1 MHLKDLK
8 NMFNDMPEGSDDEI
22 RNKLLISLYILQPP
36 LKITFDNI
44 ILYLKKPKIDV
55 NNYFILRN
63 KSWVLHINTQGE
75 KKIIKYNKI
84 HNPNIYRLLKL
95 SFDKRQR
102 LLLFDLNEEKLNK
115 LFNTIIKE
123 RCKYDVNID
132 DIPKLIANDLIN
144 SPYYKGM
151 SSYQKE
157 QEHKKILGFSISKE
171 YAKINLV
178 EF

>member
-8 NMFNDMPEGSDDEI
+8 NMLNDMPEDSDDEI

-44 ILYLKKPKIDV
+44 ILYLKKPKMDI

-63 KSWVLHINTQGE
+63 KSWVLHINTQPE

-84 HNPNIYRLLKL
+84 HNPEIYRLLKL

-102 LLLFDLNEEKLNK
+102 LLLFDLNEEKLND
-115 LFNTIIKE
+115 LFSNIIRE
-123 RCKYDVNID
+123 RLNYNVNID
-132 DIPKLIANDLIN
+132 DLIKIFVNDLIN
-144 SPYYKGM
+144 SNYYKGM
-151 SSYQKE
+151 SSKQKE
-157 QEHKKILGFSISKE
+157 DTHKKIFGFTISKE

>member
-8 NMFNDMPEGSDDEI
+8 NMLNDMPEGSDDEI

-44 ILYLKKPKIDV
+44 ILYLKKPKMDI

-63 KSWVLHINTQGE
+63 KSCVLQINTQTE

-84 HNPNIYRLLKL
+84 HNPEIYRLLKL

-102 LLLFDLNEEKLNK
+102 LLLFDLNEEKLND
-115 LFNTIIKE
+115 LFSNIIRE
-123 RCKYDVNID
+123 RLNYNVNID
-132 DIPKLIANDLIN
+132 DLIKIFVNDLIN
-144 SPYYKGM
+144 SNYYKGM
-151 SSYQKE
+151 SSKQKE
-157 QEHKKILGFSISKE
+157 DTHKKIFGFTISKE

>member
-8 NMFNDMPEGSDDEI
+8 NMFNDMPEGGDDEI

-115 LFNTIIKE
+115 LFNMIIKE
-123 RCKYDVNID
+123 RCKSDVNID
-132 DIPKLIANDLIN
+132 DIPRIIENDFIN
-144 SPYYKGM
+144 SNIYKGM
-151 SSYQKE
+151 SSNQKKE
-157 QEHKKILGFSISKE
+157 AFNKLFGNTISKD
-171 YAKINLV
+171 YGKINLV